1 MEILAHRG
9 FWKKKNEQ
17 NKLVAFKRAINSG
30 FGIETDIR
38 DFNGKL
44 VISHS
49 LPDTNSIKLSELLK
63 LILKSKKKIYL
74 ALNVKSDGLLN
85 LIKKEKDLKK
95 IEYFLFDMS
104 VPQQKIFD
112 DNNLKYFIRIS
123 EIEKNFI
130 MCKAKGAWVDSF
142 FKIWYNEKILK
153 KIKYNRLVIVS
164 SELHKRKNYRK
175 QWNMLRSLNL
185 NKKLLICTDYPD
197 KANHFFN
204 DKK

>member
-130 MCKAKGAWVDSF
+130 MSKAKGAWVDSF

-153 KIKYNRLVIVS
+153 KIKYSRLVIVS
-164 SELHKRKNYRK
+164 SELHKRMNYRK